1 MAHPA
6 LAEHSAAELEAI
18 LQNLFGA
25 QAHITPLASP
35 ELMGRRIHGV
45 DLKKT
50 AVAGASRIYGDV
62 T

>member
-25 QAHITPLASP
+25 QGAYHA
-35 ELMGRRIHGV
+35 
-45 DLKKT
+45 
-50 AVAGASRIYGDV
+50 AG
-62 T
+62 